1 MGIKYISV
9 WFSLDLS
16 FEKSRLIF
24 YSKGLVG
31 IFLIY
36 LITNQFPL
44 IKSSKDQRIL
54 YIESNLVSSSLI
66 EFLEKFLIIYSSKQ
80 KKKLFKDC
88 KLEDNFL
95 RFFITDFNLFIEL
108 DNFINFFGIIDCIYI
123 DIFYNFK
130 S

>member
-1 MGIKYISV
+1 MKSYSQFIKYFNLNEISKFSNINNIYLLSNIKYISV

-36 LITNQFPL
+36 LITNKFPL

-80 KKKLFKDC
+80 KKNYLKIV
-88 KLEDNFL
+88 N
-95 RFFITDFNLFIEL
+95 
-108 DNFINFFGIIDCIYI
+108 
-123 DIFYNFK
+123 
-130 S
+130 